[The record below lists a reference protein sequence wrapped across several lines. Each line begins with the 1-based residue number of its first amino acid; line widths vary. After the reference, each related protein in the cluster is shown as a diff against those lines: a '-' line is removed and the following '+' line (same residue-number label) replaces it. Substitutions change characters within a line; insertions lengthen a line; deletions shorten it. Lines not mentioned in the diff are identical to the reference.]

1 MASRV
6 KIVEPPPP
14 TVPVR
19 PSANPC
25 DDSAEHSGFCGF
37 LWEAVS
43 AWNNHDGQ
51 RLSAALAFYAT
62 LSLAPLLLL
71 MVSLAALFFGSS
83 AEDRIVAEIQ
93 ILLGSEVG
101 SAVKSVLFNSQK
113 PAAEILSAVTGLV
126 VFMVAPPAS
135 SAKFA
140 QRSIGF
146 GTFRRKLAPA
156 SSVLSKIASF
166 PSVCCWPSAACSCFH
181 CS

>member
-1 MASRV
+1 MV
-6 KIVEPPPP
+6 
-14 TVPVR
+14 T
-19 PSANPC
+19 
-25 DDSAEHSGFCGF
+25 GF
-37 LWEAVS
+37 
-43 AWNNHDGQ
+43 Q
-51 RLSAALAFYAT
+51 RLGAGHRTAPTLTQAECAIIAGQADSIDTLTKDFVALYGENRVT
-62 LSLAPLLLL
+62 PSSRLAYHFCLPLL
-71 MVSLAALFFGSS
+71 ATWPPASS
-83 AEDRIVAEIQ
+83 AESRIMAEIQ

-101 SAVKSVLFNSQK
+101 SAVKSVLFNSQR
-113 PAAEILSAVTGLV
+113 PAAGILSTVTGLV